1 MSKRVV
7 RDALGILAAMVFLV
21 FLTEVF
27 AEGPIPIFVSPT
39 GTDSPTCGTEASPCK
54 TITYAFQ
61 NFYSKGYLNVMAG
74 TYNESLDLY
83 HDVIIKGA
91 GAATTIIAGNGDTSK
106 PTIVSIGSKVEMS
119 GVTVK
124 GGAHGL
130 YTVRAL
136 VEASNCTFSGNLND
150 GVYVSQ
156 NSALKAQSCTFN
168 GNKGNGVSIVLSSS
182 GWLEKCIVNLNK
194 QDGVKVSQSSSA
206 GLTSTTIK
214 TNTNNGVAINMGSS
228 ARLEKNTIYGNKQ
241 IGLIVHRKS
250 AAELKGGNKI
260 TANGSGQPGNAGIGV
275 YNASHVYFQKGSVK
289 DNIANNNGH
298 GIAVAFN
305 GDLYMEGS
313 SATIT
318 GNNFDGVNLTQDS
331 GAHFDNEVAI
341 TNNKGW
347 GIQGNDALGDSKYSG
362 SPTVTG
368 NIGGQINCQ
377 KYF

>member
-1 MSKRVV
+1 MRKRVV
-7 RDALGILAAMVFLV
+7 RDALGIVAAMIFLV

-27 AEGPIPIFVSPT
+27 ADGPIPIFVSPT

-91 GAATTIIAGNGDTSK
+91 GAATTIIAGNGDTSQ

-150 GVYVSQ
+150 GAHVSQ

-168 GNKGNGVSIVLSSS
+168 GNKGRGLAIMLSSS
-182 GWLEKCIVNLNK
+182 VLLDKCIVNLNK
-194 QDGVKVSQSSSA
+194 QHGVEVRQSSSA
-206 GLTSTTIK
+206 ELTGNTIK
-214 TNTNNGVAINMGSS
+214 TNTINGAAISLGST
-228 ARLEKNTIYGNKQ
+228 ARLKSNTISGNKQ

-250 AAELKGGNKI
+250 AAELQGGNKI
-260 TANGSGQPGNAGIGV
+260 TANGSSQLGNAGIGV
-275 YNASHVYFQKGSVK
+275 YNASQVYFQKGSVK
-289 DNIANNNGH
+289 DSIANNNGH
-298 GIAVAFN
+298 GISVFFN
-305 GDLYMEGS
+305 GDLYADDNS
-313 SATIT
+313 VTIT
-318 GNNFDGVNLTQDS
+318 GNKGDGLNLGHDS
-331 GAHFDNEVAI
+331 GAQLGNEVAI
-341 TNNKGW
+341 TGNQGW
-347 GIQGNDALGDSKYSG
+347 GISGNDALGDSKYSG
-362 SPTVTG
+362 NPMVTG
-368 NIGGQINCQ
+368 NTAGQINCQ
-377 KYF
+377 KYW